1 MPTVINIT
9 ARGLIKARN
18 TVVELAEIESALD
31 TPPEYRK
38 DIAALVGLDGYKV
51 SVPWSL
57 VQQELQEKRAKL
69 HLALQEMGINLLP
82 PDPKEAP
89 VLALAPVD
97 RAL

>member
-1 MPTVINIT
+1 MPDVINIT
-9 ARGLIKARN
+9 ARGLSKASHMAK
-18 TVVELAEIESALD
+18 ELAEIESALD

-69 HLALQEMGINLLP
+69 HLALQELGIKLLP
-82 PDPKEAP
+82 PDPRDEP
-89 VLALAPVD
+89 ALIQVGPP
-97 RAL
+97 L

>member
-1 MPTVINIT
+1 MPDVINIT
-9 ARGLIKARN
+9 ALGLRKASH
-18 TVVELAEIESALD
+18 VAKELAEIESALD

-38 DIAALVGLDGYKV
+38 DIAALVGLEGYKV

-82 PDPKEAP
+82 PDPKEEPDLIP
-89 VLALAPVD
+89 VGPLL
-97 RAL
+97 

>member
-1 MPTVINIT
+1 LPDVINIT
-9 ARGLIKARN
+9 ASGLSKASHMAK
-18 TVVELAEIESALD
+18 ELAEIESALD

-57 VQQELQEKRAKL
+57 VQQELQDKRAKL

-82 PDPKEAP
+82 PDPKEEPALIP
-89 VLALAPVD
+89 VGPLL
-97 RAL
+97 

>member
-1 MPTVINIT
+1 MPDVINIT
-9 ARGLIKARN
+9 ARGLSKASHMAK
-18 TVVELAEIESALD
+18 ELAEIESALD

-89 VLALAPVD
+89 ALIPVGP
-97 RAL
+97 LL